1 MQTVLV
7 GRALDVYV
15 SLPIEQSISYDTVKR
30 EILRRYDLVPE
41 AHRQCF
47 RHCKKTDRHTY
58 VEFAHEKKY
67 QFGRWC
73 ASQKADS
80 IELLRELIL
89 LEDFKK
95 SVPYAVATYLNEQRV
110 TTLAQASVLANEF
123 VLTHRRIQENRD
135 GSDQR
140 VNRPPVKGR
149 LRPRVT
155 GANLVS
161 KPRLHRNS
169 SGVKTE
175 MVCFYCKKSG
185 HKISECH
192 ALKKKKRNSVGFE
205 KAKEDKSEKTK
216 NQKLNLK
223 EPSGELQATF
233 KQNGQAQLQLNRLKQ
248 EVLEKERRYERE
260 LKSSK
265 DERNKLLGE
274 ASKREDDL
282 QFLAKQLREQLE
294 HKDRILKEKSDI
306 ISSLE
311 QQREHA
317 QEDSKGQ
324 IEQLNVEPKAQDLD
338 EGKLKMDLESFSKL
352 QILFIW
358 LLMPVTVLVWYFH
371 SWAQMVLNI
380 WL

>member
-1 MQTVLV
+1 MT
-7 GRALDVYV
+7 
-15 SLPIEQSISYDTVKR
+15 
-30 EILRRYDLVPE
+30 
-41 AHRQCF
+41 
-47 RHCKKTDRHTY
+47 
-58 VEFAHEKKY
+58 
-67 QFGRWC
+67 
-73 ASQKADS
+73 
-80 IELLRELIL
+80 
-89 LEDFKK
+89 
-95 SVPYAVATYLNEQRV
+95 
-110 TTLAQASVLANEF
+110 
-123 VLTHRRIQENRD
+123 
-135 GSDQR
+135 
-140 VNRPPVKGR
+140 RPN
-149 LRPRVT
+149 PR
-155 GANLVS
+155 G
-161 KPRLHRNS
+161 HRNLADLNY
-169 SGVKTE
+169 GIK
-175 MVCFYCKKSG
+175 CFYCKKSG

-192 ALKKKKRNSVGFE
+192 ALKKKKKRNSVGFE

-282 QFLAKQLREQLE
+282 QFLSKQLREQLE

-311 QQREHA
+311 QQWEHA

-371 SWAQMVLNI
+371 SWAQMVLHI
-380 WL
+380 WLWIIPLWRRHYPLSWQNSILRFIWILPLFLLRSTRIKVL

>member
-1 MQTVLV
+1 MVIRV
-7 GRALDVYV
+7 GSEFQSRA
-15 SLPIEQSISYDTVKR
+15 
-30 EILRRYDLVPE
+30 
-41 AHRQCF
+41 
-47 RHCKKTDRHTY
+47 
-58 VEFAHEKKY
+58 
-67 QFGRWC
+67 
-73 ASQKADS
+73 
-80 IELLRELIL
+80 
-89 LEDFKK
+89 
-95 SVPYAVATYLNEQRV
+95 V
-110 TTLAQASVLANEF
+110 T
-123 VLTHRRIQENRD
+123 
-135 GSDQR
+135 
-140 VNRPPVKGR
+140 RPN
-149 LRPRVT
+149 PR
-155 GANLVS
+155 G
-161 KPRLHRNS
+161 HRNLADLNY
-169 SGVKTE
+169 GIK
-175 MVCFYCKKSG
+175 CFYCKKSG

-192 ALKKKKRNSVGFE
+192 ALKKKKKRNSVGFE

-248 EVLEKERRYERE
+248 EVLEKEQRYERE

-282 QFLAKQLREQLE
+282 QFLSKQLREQLE

-311 QQREHA
+311 QQWENA

-358 LLMPVTVLVWYFH
+358 LLMPVIVLVWYFH

-380 WL
+380 WLWIIPLWRRHYPCHGRTVY

>member
-1 MQTVLV
+1 MVIRV
-7 GRALDVYV
+7 GSEFQSRA
-15 SLPIEQSISYDTVKR
+15 
-30 EILRRYDLVPE
+30 
-41 AHRQCF
+41 
-47 RHCKKTDRHTY
+47 
-58 VEFAHEKKY
+58 
-67 QFGRWC
+67 
-73 ASQKADS
+73 
-80 IELLRELIL
+80 
-89 LEDFKK
+89 
-95 SVPYAVATYLNEQRV
+95 V
-110 TTLAQASVLANEF
+110 T
-123 VLTHRRIQENRD
+123 
-135 GSDQR
+135 
-140 VNRPPVKGR
+140 RPN
-149 LRPRVT
+149 PR
-155 GANLVS
+155 G
-161 KPRLHRNS
+161 HRNLADLNYDI
-169 SGVKTE
+169 K
-175 MVCFYCKKSG
+175 CFYCKKSG

-192 ALKKKKRNSVGFE
+192 ALKKKKKRNSVGFE
-205 KAKEDKSEKTK
+205 KAKEDNSEKTK

-282 QFLAKQLREQLE
+282 QFLSKQLREQLE

-311 QQREHA
+311 QQWEHA

-358 LLMPVTVLVWYFH
+358 LLMPVTVLVWYLH
-371 SWAQMVLNI
+371 IWAQMVLHI
-380 WL
+380 WLWIIPLWRRHYPLSWQNSILRFIWILPLFLLRSTRIQVL